1 VSEKTQT
8 EPPILV
14 DRYGSNNQ
22 IGRITLNRP
31 QALNALS
38 PDLLWEFE
46 TALRDF
52 EADNAVKVIV
62 IRGNGRAFSSGYD
75 LMGGGTRPPGMP
87 KPVGGQGS
95 VYQEMPGRR
104 PIMNTRTNMVRVA
117 DMYLYF
123 WNMAKVTI
131 AQLHGYCLA
140 GGCELAMM
148 ADLVIA
154 AEDAQIGHPGARFST
169 SRTAANWPLIIG
181 MRRAKELLYTGD
193 TVSGRTAEEIG
204 MINRAVPADQ
214 LEAEVERW
222 AERISVNSADL
233 LALNKRS
240 VNAFFEPLMYPG
252 IHAATDTDAMG
263 GWTEQNFMWQDKI
276 REGGMREA
284 ISWRDGRYRDAPQI
298 H

>member
-1 VSEKTQT
+1 VSESQT

-14 DRYGSNNQ
+14 DRYGTSNQ

-46 TALRDF
+46 VALRDF
-52 EADNAVKVIV
+52 ESDNSVKVVV
-62 IRGNGRAFSSGYD
+62 IRANGRAFSAGYD
-75 LMGGGTRPPGMP
+75 LMGGGHRPPGMP

-95 VYQEMPGRR
+95 VYQEVPGRR
-104 PIMNTRTNMVRVA
+104 VIMNTRTNMVRVA

-131 AQLHGYCLA
+131 AQIHGYCLA

-193 TVSGRTAEEIG
+193 TVSGRTAEEMG
-204 MINRAVPADQ
+204 MVNRAVPSDQ

-263 GWTEQNFMWQDKI
+263 GSTEQNFMWQDKI

>member
-1 VSEKTQT
+1 MTQESEQ
-8 EPPILV
+8 PPILV
-14 DRYGSNNQ
+14 DRYGSSDQ

-38 PDLLWEFE
+38 PELLWLFE
-46 TALRDF
+46 QALRDF
-52 EADNAVKVIV
+52 ESDNTVKVVV
-62 IRGNGRAFSSGYD
+62 IRGAGRAFSSGYD
-75 LMGGGTRPPGMP
+75 LMGGGQQRAAGQSR
-87 KPVGGQGS
+87 PVGGERS
-95 VYQEMPGRR
+95 TYEPLPGRR
-104 PIMNTRTNMVRVA
+104 LIMNTRTNMVRVS

-154 AEDAQIGHPGARFST
+154 AEDAMIGHPGVRFST

-181 MRRAKELLYTGD
+181 MRRAKELLFTGD
-193 TVSGRTAEEIG
+193 TVSGRVAEEIG

-240 VNAFFEPLMYPG
+240 VNAFFEPLIYPG

-263 GWTEQNFMWQDKI
+263 GSTEQNYMWQDKI

>member
-1 VSEKTQT
+1 
-8 EPPILV
+8 
-14 DRYGSNNQ
+14 
-22 IGRITLNRP
+22 
-31 QALNALS
+31 
-38 PDLLWEFE
+38 
-46 TALRDF
+46 
-52 EADNAVKVIV
+52 
-62 IRGNGRAFSSGYD
+62 
-75 LMGGGTRPPGMP
+75 M
-87 KPVGGQGS
+87 
-95 VYQEMPGRR
+95 
-104 PIMNTRTNMVRVA
+104 IMNTRTNMVRVA

-131 AQLHGYCLA
+131 AQIHGYCLA

-181 MRRAKELLYTGD
+181 MRRAKELLLTGD
-193 TVSGRTAEEIG
+193 TVSGRTAEDLG

-263 GWTEQNFMWQDKI
+263 GSTEQNFMWQDKI

>member
-1 VSEKTQT
+1 MSEAQT
-8 EPPILV
+8 EPPIIV
-14 DRYGSNNQ
+14 DRYGSSDQ

-46 TALRDF
+46 NALREF
-52 EADNAVKVIV
+52 ESDNNVKVIV
-62 IRGNGRAFSSGYD
+62 IRGNGRAFSAGYD
-75 LMGGGTRPPGMP
+75 LMGGGRRQPGQP
-87 KPVGGQGS
+87 SPVGGQRDT
-95 VYQEMPGRR
+95 YEALPGRR
-104 PIMNTRTNMVRVA
+104 LIMNTRTNMVRVA

-131 AQLHGYCLA
+131 AQIHGYCLA
-140 GGCELAMM
+140 GGCELAMN

-169 SRTAANWPLIIG
+169 SRTAAGWPLIIG
-181 MRRAKELLYTGD
+181 MRRAKELLLTGD
-193 TVSGRTAEEIG
+193 TVSGRTAEDMG
-204 MINRAVPADQ
+204 MVNRAVPADQ

-240 VNAFFEPLMYPG
+240 VNAFFEPLIYQG
-252 IHAATDTDAMG
+252 VHAATDTDAMG
-263 GWTEQNFMWQDKI
+263 GSTEQNYMWSDKI
-276 REGGMREA
+276 RDGGMREA